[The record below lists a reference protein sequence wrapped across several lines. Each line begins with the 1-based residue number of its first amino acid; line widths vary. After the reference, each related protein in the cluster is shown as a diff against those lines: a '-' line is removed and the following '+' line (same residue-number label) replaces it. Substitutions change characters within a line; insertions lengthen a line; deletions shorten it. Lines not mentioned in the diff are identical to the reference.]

1 MNIIRAM
8 PCLVCIHYRTQS
20 GQDTEPNLKRLIQE
34 IERKEFPFL
43 MMIKLWHVFKLPS
56 RNTMATLIKKCS
68 ESIPGIGIPFN
79 EVDVNTWSHS
89 D

>member
-8 PCLVCIHYRTQS
+8 PCLVCIHYRTES

-43 MMIKLWHVFKLPS
+43 MKIKLWHVFKRRLS
-56 RNTMATLIKKCS
+56 FSEYHGNSYKKILI
-68 ESIPGIGIPFN
+68 EYTWHWNSIQ
-79 EVDVNTWSHS
+79 
-89 D
+89 